1 MVKWLHHW
9 KNQGKA
15 SRALRSILSY
25 FETSET
31 TYGAEEI
38 LDEAFLVSLA
48 VEGKDAAY
56 PWLVKAHIYRQ
67 RLAELLHVRDRNND
81 AD

>member
-9 KNQGKA
+9 KDQRKA

-48 VEGKDAAY
+48 IEGKEAAY
-56 PWLVKAHIYRQ
+56 PWLVKAHI
-67 RLAELLHVRDRNND
+67 HRNGWQSY
-81 AD
+81 